1 MSEGYNIGIDFGTS
15 NCVVSVFENGR
26 VRTIPIDNGK
36 KALPSCVYVG
46 DKATVVGREAQRK
59 QTQEPKRVLCDVKRL
74 LGCVY
79 SEDCFQKLLPSL
91 PYSVK
96 RTDSDGIMLCV
107 ETKNGV
113 REMSPVEAA
122 GTILA
127 NVVSNASD
135 YLKGPINEAVIT
147 VPAFFN
153 NVQRNDMINAG
164 LVAGLQRVHL
174 FSEPTAAAISYGL
187 INTCENELLLVFD
200 FGAGALDVSLIQI
213 TGRTFTVIGSSGDS
227 HLGGDDITEILVEE
241 AARSFQETFGKDV
254 RSSASELQKL
264 REAVEEGKKALS
276 SVESYDVD
284 EQLLEEDF
292 HYRMTREGLERSARP
307 LLERCLAKVEEV
319 LGLMSN
325 CDAMLTHV
333 LLVGGSCN
341 IPFLRGRLTDR
352 FGKKRVVLSAN
363 AAEAVSQGAAVIA
376 GVSRNVTEKTFD
388 FQVAMYTTTHNRGND
403 TSAMSQLQVLDITPM
418 NIGIRVSSGRL
429 STIIPAS
436 SSVPYEMHKEYQ
448 AHRDG
453 QTRMKFRIFQ
463 GLAEMADDC
472 KLINELVVPIE
483 TPGPISETV
492 VEITFSLDSNS
503 TLYVKAVEQRTMK
516 TISRVL
522 DMGSQALDRDTV
534 YRMRDAVA
542 ETLRTSKAVQKAELE
557 RSKLQKTLAQSQVL
571 LESLPTGP
579 DIERKMEA
587 LKQHREWLNAHED
600 VALEEYVEQ
609 RQLVNEL
616 MDDE

>member
-36 KALPSCVYVG
+36 KVLPSYVYVG
-46 DKATVVGREAQRK
+46 DNATVVGREAQRK
-59 QTQEPKRVLCDVKRL
+59 QVQEPKRVLCDVKRL

-96 RTDSDGIMLCV
+96 RTDSDGILLCV
-107 ETKNGV
+107 DTKNGV
-113 REMSPVEAA
+113 REMSPVEAT
-122 GTILA
+122 GYILA

-164 LVAGLQRVHL
+164 LVAGLQKVHL

-187 INTCENELLLVFD
+187 INTCESELLLVFD
-200 FGAGALDVSLIQI
+200 FGAGTLDVSLIQI

-227 HLGGDDITEILVEE
+227 HLGGNDITEILLKEAVE
-241 AARSFQETFGKDV
+241 SFQQTFGKDV
-254 RSSASELQKL
+254 RSSPADLQKL
-264 REAVEEGKKALS
+264 WEAVEEGKKALS

-284 EQLLEEDF
+284 EQLLGEDF
-292 HYRMTREGLERSARP
+292 HYQMTREAMEASSQA
-307 LLERCLAKVEEV
+307 LLERCLAKVDEV
-319 LGLMSN
+319 LSLMSN
-325 CDAMLTHV
+325 CDSMITHV
-333 LLVGGSCN
+333 VLVGGSCN
-341 IPFLRGRLTDR
+341 IPYLRGRLTDR
-352 FGKKRVVLSAN
+352 FGKKRVVQSGN
-363 AAEAVSQGAAVIA
+363 ASEAVSQGAAVIA
-376 GVSRNVTEKTFD
+376 GVSRDVTEKTFD

-403 TSAMSQLQVLDITPM
+403 QSAMSQLQVFDITPM

-453 QTRMKFRIFQ
+453 QKRMKFRIFQ
-463 GLAEMADDC
+463 GLEEMAEDC

-483 TPGPISETV
+483 TPGPISETI
-492 VEITFSLDSNS
+492 VEVTFSLDSNS

-516 TISRVL
+516 TVSRVL
-522 DMGSQALDRDTV
+522 DMGSQVLDRETV

-542 ETLRTSKAVQKAELE
+542 ESLRVSKTVQKAEME
-557 RSKLQKTLAQSQVL
+557 RSKLQKTIAQSQVH
-571 LESLPTGP
+571 LESLSEGP
-579 DIERKMEA
+579 DIEMKKQA
-587 LKQHREWLNAHED
+587 LKQRRDWLNSHVDATP
-600 VALEEYVEQ
+600 EEYVEQ

-616 MDDE
+616 MNDD

>member
-241 AARSFQETFGKDV
+241 AVRSFQETFGKDV

-376 GVSRNVTEKTFD
+376 GVSRDVTEKTFD

-492 VEITFSLDSNS
+492 VEVTFSLDSNS

>member
-376 GVSRNVTEKTFD
+376 GVSRDVTEKTFD

-492 VEITFSLDSNS
+492 VEVTFSLDSNS

-579 DIERKMEA
+579 DIDRKMEA

>member
-333 LLVGGSCN
+333 LLVGCSCN

-376 GVSRNVTEKTFD
+376 GVSRDVTEKTFD

-492 VEITFSLDSNS
+492 VEVTFSLDSNS

>member
-254 RSSASELQKL
+254 RSSASDLQKL

-376 GVSRNVTEKTFD
+376 GVSRDVTEKTFD

-492 VEITFSLDSNS
+492 VEVTFSLDSNS

-579 DIERKMEA
+579 DIDRKMEA

>member
-187 INTCENELLLVFD
+187 INTCESELLLVFD

-376 GVSRNVTEKTFD
+376 GVSRDVTEKTFD

-492 VEITFSLDSNS
+492 VEVTFSLDSNS

>member
-153 NVQRNDMINAG
+153 NVQRNDMINTG

-376 GVSRNVTEKTFD
+376 GVSRDVTEKTFD

-492 VEITFSLDSNS
+492 VEVTFSLDSNS

>member
-1 MSEGYNIGIDFGTS
+1 M
-15 NCVVSVFENGR
+15 
-26 VRTIPIDNGK
+26 
-36 KALPSCVYVG
+36 
-46 DKATVVGREAQRK
+46 
-59 QTQEPKRVLCDVKRL
+59 LCDVKRL

-264 REAVEEGKKALS
+264 RRRWRK
-276 SVESYDVD
+276 
-284 EQLLEEDF
+284 
-292 HYRMTREGLERSARP
+292 
-307 LLERCLAKVEEV
+307 
-319 LGLMSN
+319 
-325 CDAMLTHV
+325 
-333 LLVGGSCN
+333 
-341 IPFLRGRLTDR
+341 GRR
-352 FGKKRVVLSAN
+352 R
-363 AAEAVSQGAAVIA
+363 
-376 GVSRNVTEKTFD
+376 
-388 FQVAMYTTTHNRGND
+388 
-403 TSAMSQLQVLDITPM
+403 
-418 NIGIRVSSGRL
+418 
-429 STIIPAS
+429 
-436 SSVPYEMHKEYQ
+436 
-448 AHRDG
+448 
-453 QTRMKFRIFQ
+453 
-463 GLAEMADDC
+463 
-472 KLINELVVPIE
+472 
-483 TPGPISETV
+483 
-492 VEITFSLDSNS
+492 
-503 TLYVKAVEQRTMK
+503 
-516 TISRVL
+516 
-522 DMGSQALDRDTV
+522 
-534 YRMRDAVA
+534 
-542 ETLRTSKAVQKAELE
+542 
-557 RSKLQKTLAQSQVL
+557 
-571 LESLPTGP
+571 
-579 DIERKMEA
+579 
-587 LKQHREWLNAHED
+587 
-600 VALEEYVEQ
+600 
-609 RQLVNEL
+609 
-616 MDDE
+616 

>member
-213 TGRTFTVIGSSGDS
+213 TGRTVTVIGSSGDS

-376 GVSRNVTEKTFD
+376 GVSRDVTEKTFD

-418 NIGIRVSSGRL
+418 NIGIRVSSGCL

-492 VEITFSLDSNS
+492 VEVTFSLDSNS

>member
-36 KALPSCVYVG
+36 KVLPSCVYVG

-187 INTCENELLLVFD
+187 INTCESELLLVFD

-376 GVSRNVTEKTFD
+376 GVSRDVTEKTFD

-492 VEITFSLDSNS
+492 VEVTFSLDSNS

>member
-1 MSEGYNIGIDFGTS
+1 
-15 NCVVSVFENGR
+15 
-26 VRTIPIDNGK
+26 
-36 KALPSCVYVG
+36 
-46 DKATVVGREAQRK
+46 
-59 QTQEPKRVLCDVKRL
+59 
-74 LGCVY
+74 
-79 SEDCFQKLLPSL
+79 
-91 PYSVK
+91 
-96 RTDSDGIMLCV
+96 MLCV

-254 RSSASELQKL
+254 QSSASELQKL

-376 GVSRNVTEKTFD
+376 GVSRDVTEKTFD

-492 VEITFSLDSNS
+492 VEVTFSLDSNS

>member
-59 QTQEPKRVLCDVKRL
+59 QTQETKRVLCDVKRL

-376 GVSRNVTEKTFD
+376 GVSRDVTEKTFD

-492 VEITFSLDSNS
+492 VEVTFSLDSNS

>member
-26 VRTIPIDNGK
+26 VLTIPIDNGK

-376 GVSRNVTEKTFD
+376 GVSRDVTEKTFD

-492 VEITFSLDSNS
+492 VEVTFSLDSNS

-534 YRMRDAVA
+534 YRIRDAVA

>member
-187 INTCENELLLVFD
+187 INTCESELLLVFD

-241 AARSFQETFGKDV
+241 AVRSFQETFGKDV

-376 GVSRNVTEKTFD
+376 GVSRDVTEKTFD

-492 VEITFSLDSNS
+492 VEVTFSLDSNS

>member
-376 GVSRNVTEKTFD
+376 GVSRDVTEKTFD
-388 FQVAMYTTTHNRGND
+388 FQVAIYTTTHNRGND

-492 VEITFSLDSNS
+492 VEVTFSLDSNS

>member
-26 VRTIPIDNGK
+26 VRTIPMDNGK

-187 INTCENELLLVFD
+187 INTCESELLLVFD

-376 GVSRNVTEKTFD
+376 GVSRDVTEKTFD

-492 VEITFSLDSNS
+492 VEVTFSLDSNS

>member
-1 MSEGYNIGIDFGTS
+1 MSEGYNIGLDFGTS

-376 GVSRNVTEKTFD
+376 GVSRDVTEKTFD

-492 VEITFSLDSNS
+492 VEVTFSLDSNS

>member
-264 REAVEEGKKALS
+264 QEAVEEGKKALS

-376 GVSRNVTEKTFD
+376 GVSRDVTEKTFD

-492 VEITFSLDSNS
+492 VEVTFSLDSNS

>member
-376 GVSRNVTEKTFD
+376 GVSRDVTEKTFD

-418 NIGIRVSSGRL
+418 NIGIRVSSGHL

-492 VEITFSLDSNS
+492 VEVTFSLDSNS

>member
-1 MSEGYNIGIDFGTS
+1 MSEGYNFGTS

-264 REAVEEGKKALS
+264 QEAVEEGKKALS

-376 GVSRNVTEKTFD
+376 GVSRDVTEKTFD

-492 VEITFSLDSNS
+492 VEVTFSLDSNS

>member
-341 IPFLRGRLTDR
+341 IPFLRGRLTAR

-363 AAEAVSQGAAVIA
+363 GAEAVSQGAAVIA
-376 GVSRNVTEKTFD
+376 GVSRDVTEKTFD

-492 VEITFSLDSNS
+492 VEVTFSLDSNS

>member
-264 REAVEEGKKALS
+264 REAVEDGKKALS

-376 GVSRNVTEKTFD
+376 GVSRDVTEKTFD

-492 VEITFSLDSNS
+492 VEVTFSLDSNS

>member
-241 AARSFQETFGKDV
+241 AARSFQETFGKDL

-376 GVSRNVTEKTFD
+376 GVSRDVTEKTFD

-492 VEITFSLDSNS
+492 VEVTFSLDSNS

>member
-74 LGCVY
+74 LGCLY

-376 GVSRNVTEKTFD
+376 GVSRDVTEKTFD

-492 VEITFSLDSNS
+492 VEVTFSLDSNS

>member
-376 GVSRNVTEKTFD
+376 GVSRDVTEKTFD

-492 VEITFSLDSNS
+492 VEVTFSLDSNS

>member
-376 GVSRNVTEKTFD
+376 GVSRDVTEKTFD

-418 NIGIRVSSGRL
+418 NIGIRVSSGCL

-492 VEITFSLDSNS
+492 VEVTFSLDSNS

>member
-113 REMSPVEAA
+113 HEMSPVEAA

-376 GVSRNVTEKTFD
+376 GVSRDVTEKTFD

-492 VEITFSLDSNS
+492 VEVTFSLDSNS